1 MAIFIEK
8 IPTELRKEM
17 EFRTLKRAQSESL
30 PCKGE
35 DYYILREFYFP
46 KMNQKF
52 PTPSRKSSRSVT
64 KKVKKKDLKV

>member
-8 IPTELRKEM
+8 IPTELRKV

-52 PTPSRKSSRSVT
+52 PNPVQENPAGLS
-64 KKVKKKDLKV
+64 LKR